1 MYKASS
7 SLTQTSCLLPV
18 IIKMAG
24 GFMGIML
31 ILLMS
36 IFLMGNAVAAEK
48 VSLQLR
54 WDHQFQFAGY
64 YAAQWQ
70 GYYADAGF
78 EVEIRSAIKP
88 DGTILSAT
96 QEVANGNADFGVGAA
111 DILIARD
118 QGIPLV
124 VLASIF
130 QNSAAEFYA
139 KEGTH
144 LQAPVDLLKLRV
156 ARTKNSLIDVEL
168 QAMLRPAQLDS

>member
-1 MYKASS
+1 MK
-7 SLTQTSCLLPV
+7 LFEPL
-18 IIKMAG
+18 IKMVG
-24 GFMGIML
+24 GFAGNML

-36 IFLMGNAVAAEK
+36 IFLIGNAVAAEK

-70 GYYADAGF
+70 GYYANAGF
-78 EVEIRSAIKP
+78 EIEIRSAIKP
-88 DGTILSAT
+88 DGTIISAT
-96 QEVANGNADFGVGAA
+96 QEVAKGHADFGVGAA

-130 QNSAAEFYA
+130 QQSAAAFYA
-139 KEGTH
+139 REGTP

-156 ARTKNSLIDVEL
+156 TNGS
-168 QAMLRPAQLDS
+168 DSFDFSKT